1 MRCGLIIYYNK
12 GPGLQ
17 SGCNFLHD
25 NTVILLWYSVCKDNS
40 KKGGGP
46 EGTAGERGGGASPYD
61 SRPVGNREV
70 DASDGY
76 PFETT
81 PAFPQIKR

>member
-1 MRCGLIIYYNK
+1 MAYC
-12 GPGLQ
+12 
-17 SGCNFLHD
+17 
-25 NTVILLWYSVCKDNS
+25 VCKDKS

-46 EGTAGERGGGASPYD
+46 EGVGGERGGGASPYD
-61 SRPVGNREV
+61 GRVVANSGHPREV